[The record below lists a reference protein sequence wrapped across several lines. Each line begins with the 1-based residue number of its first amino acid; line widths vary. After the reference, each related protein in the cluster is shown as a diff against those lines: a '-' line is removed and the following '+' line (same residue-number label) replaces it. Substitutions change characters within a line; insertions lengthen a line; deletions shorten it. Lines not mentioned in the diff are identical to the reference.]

1 MKHSFF
7 SNLKKTDLIRFDK
20 NQILEI
26 NKLKEALRHIFE
38 DRLESYLVDAL
49 SLMGIQTYKGTRIK
63 SPSGRETTFYN
74 SWFKEGVHCEV
85 LTLGNEK
92 WKRGKIKMKISIE
105 FEIEQNVETEG
116 IIDLELEDLRKKLL
130 DL

>member
-1 MKHSFF
+1 MNHSFF

-105 FEIEQNVETEG
+105 FEIEQNVETVE
-116 IIDLELEDLRKKLL
+116 IVESEFKSLREQLNDL
-130 DL
+130 